1 MVQNTLFL
9 YFFRGEYMNKYS
21 INYNDNEQMKEL
33 INTIIKDNG
42 IKKTFIADNLNI
54 SRSNLNSLL
63 NKKNI
68 TLDDLKK
75 ICDVLGY
82 EIEINIKKK

>member
-1 MVQNTLFL
+1 MK
-9 YFFRGEYMNKYS
+9 EYN
-21 INYNDNEQMKEL
+21 INYNDNKQMKEL
-33 INTIIKDNG
+33 INAIIKDNG
-42 IKKTFIADNLNI
+42 IKKTFIAEQLNI
-54 SRSNLNSLL
+54 TKGSFQNLL

-82 EIEINIKKK
+82 EIEINIKKKKY